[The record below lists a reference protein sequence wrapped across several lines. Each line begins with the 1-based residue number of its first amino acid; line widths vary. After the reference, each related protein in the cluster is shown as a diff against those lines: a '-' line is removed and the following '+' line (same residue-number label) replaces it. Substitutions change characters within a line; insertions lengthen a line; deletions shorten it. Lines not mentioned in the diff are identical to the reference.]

1 MFKAVPSQ
9 VDFIAQEHEVLKFW
23 EKAQAFEKLRALRE
37 GGPKFKFID
46 GPITANNPMGV
57 HHAWGRSYKDLW
69 HRYYAMQG
77 CEARYQNGFDCQG
90 LWVEVEVEKAKGFSS
105 KEDIED
111 YGLAPFVLDCKQRV
125 LTYAARQTD
134 QSIRLGFWMDWNDTD
149 GLRDLAEKLG
159 EDPQQR
165 VTVQGPDGPVTD
177 TVESLVGRL
186 GMPELGGSYFTFA
199 TENNYTI
206 WSFLKKVWEKG
217 WLYMGHDVM
226 PWCPRCAT
234 GISQHEI
241 VTDGYRELTHDAVVV
256 RFLLRS
262 HGEGQEISRSASPE
276 REAILVW
283 TTTPW
288 TLTSNVAAA
297 VGPALTYLKVEAPD
311 GWTYYISEGTAKDV
325 LKGKYKVVD
334 KLKGAE
340 MVGWTYDGP
349 FDALPAVKRAEIPEA
364 HHVIAW
370 DEVGE
375 EEGTGIV
382 HIAPGCGAEDFELGQ
397 EYDLPVLAPLT
408 SEGLFVEGFDWL
420 TGRDVHEVAQPIFD
434 NLQDKGV
441 CYRVDPYTHRYPVCW
456 RCDTPLVFRLVDE
469 WFINMGLL
477 YDKPREA
484 VTEEEKAQSLRY
496 RIMDVVDQIKWIPE
510 FGYDREMD
518 WLRNMH
524 DWMISKKR
532 YWGLALPI
540 WRCDAPDCDHFEV
553 IGSGQELR
561 ERAVEGWEQF
571 EGHTPHRPYVD
582 GVKIACS
589 KCGSTMTRIEDV
601 GNPWLDAGSVAY
613 STLQYRTDR
622 EYWEAWFPAD
632 WISES
637 FPGQFRNWFY
647 SLITMSTVFED
658 RPPTKVVHGYST
670 LCAEDGRPMHKS
682 WGNAIWFDDA
692 AEEMGV
698 DTMRWLFVN
707 QRLDQNLLFGYN
719 KADEARRRFIIP
731 FWNVYAFLV
740 TYARIDDWTPPE
752 ALLHNPSQ
760 LAEGKPHLEYPWTE
774 DAAPTILDRWI
785 IARLREAVE
794 AITEGMDAYIPVK
807 IAQPAEAFLD
817 DLSNWYVR
825 RSRRRFWAARGIDV
839 GTDADKEA
847 AYQTLYVVLMT
858 MAKVLAPVIP
868 FMTEAIYQNLA
879 RFRSFGDAQD
889 DTAFVIPN
897 AREESRSFVR
907 TPLSVHHCLWP
918 TAESLGDEETTLV
931 AAMAAVRHAATLGH
945 SVRASNNLKVRQP
958 LAEALI
964 ATDPRRRE
972 ELSQLLDLL
981 ADELNV
987 KDITFVEGEGAL
999 VTYRLLPVNRVLGP
1013 KFGRQ
1018 FPMVRKALSKLDP
1031 DRAVEKLH
1039 AGESLDLTLEDG
1051 TEVTLS
1057 PDEVLV
1063 QSQAREGYGMAEESG
1078 LVVALDTTLTP
1089 ALEREGLAREIVRR
1103 VQELRKQ
1110 ADYDLT
1116 DRILVQYKAEGALAE
1131 AINVFEELIAR
1142 EVLAERL
1149 EHADT
1154 PAGDE
1159 VLEDDVDGYAVVLAV
1174 RRLT

>member
-1 MFKAVPSQ
+1 
-9 VDFIAQEHEVLKFW
+9 
-23 EKAQAFEKLRALRE
+23 
-37 GGPKFKFID
+37 
-46 GPITANNPMGV
+46 
-57 HHAWGRSYKDLW
+57 
-69 HRYYAMQG
+69 
-77 CEARYQNGFDCQG
+77 
-90 LWVEVEVEKAKGFSS
+90 
-105 KEDIED
+105 
-111 YGLAPFVLDCKQRV
+111 
-125 LTYAARQTD
+125 
-134 QSIRLGFWMDWNDTD
+134 
-149 GLRDLAEKLG
+149 
-159 EDPQQR
+159 
-165 VTVQGPDGPVTD
+165 
-177 TVESLVGRL
+177 
-186 GMPELGGSYFTFA
+186 
-199 TENNYTI
+199 
-206 WSFLKKVWEKG
+206 
-217 WLYMGHDVM
+217 M

-262 HGEGQEISRSASPE
+262 RDGARDGQETLLNTSPK

-288 TLTSNVAAA
+288 TLTSNVAVA
-297 VGPALTYLKVEAPD
+297 VGPDLTYLKVEAAD
-311 GWTYYISEGTAKDV
+311 GWTYYISEGTAQDV
-325 LKGKYKVVD
+325 LKGEYRVVA
-334 KLKGAE
+334 KLKGE
-340 MVGWTYDGP
+340 DMVGWTYDGP
-349 FDALPAVKRAEIPEA
+349 FDELPAVQQAEIPKA
-364 HHVIAW
+364 HRVITW

-397 EYDLPVLAPLT
+397 EYDLPALAPLT
-408 SEGLFVEGFDWL
+408 GEGLFIEGFDWL
-420 TGRDVHEVAQPIFD
+420 TGRDVHEVARPIFD

-469 WFINMGLL
+469 WFINMGPL
-477 YDKPREA
+477 YDKPREE
-484 VTEEEKAQSLRY
+484 VTEEERARSLRY
-496 RIMDVVDQIKWIPE
+496 RIMDVVEQIKWIPE

-540 WRCDAPDCDHFEV
+540 WRCDAPDCDHVEV
-553 IGSGQELR
+553 IGSGEELR

-582 GVKIACS
+582 GVKITCP
-589 KCGSTMTRIEDV
+589 KCGSTMTRIKDV

-613 STLQYRTDR
+613 STLQYRTNR
-622 EYWEAWFPAD
+622 EYWEKWFPAD

-707 QRLDQNLLFGYN
+707 QKLDQNLLFGYN

-740 TYARIDDWTPPE
+740 TYARIDHWTPPE
-752 ALLHNPSQ
+752 ALLRNPSR
-760 LAEGKPHLEYPWTE
+760 LAESKPHVDAPWTE
-774 DAAPTILDRWI
+774 DAAPTVLDRWI
-785 IARLREAVE
+785 VARLRETVAAV
-794 AITEGMDAYIPVK
+794 TEGMESYIPIK
-807 IAQPAEAFLD
+807 IAQPAESFLD

-825 RSRRRFWAARGIDV
+825 RSRRRFWAARGMDV

-847 AYQTLYVVLMT
+847 AYQTLYVVMMT
-858 MAKVLAPVIP
+858 LAKVLAPVIP

-879 RFRSFGDAQD
+879 RTRSFDDAQD
-889 DTAFVIPN
+889 DNYDA
-897 AREESRSFVR
+897 
-907 TPLSVHHCLWP
+907 PLSVHHCLWP
-918 TAESLGDEETTLV
+918 TAEPLAEEEKALV
-931 AAMAAVRHAATLGH
+931 EAMAAVRQAATLGH

-958 LAEALI
+958 LAQALI
-964 ATDPRRRE
+964 ATDPRHRE
-972 ELSQLLDLL
+972 ALSQLLDLL

-1018 FPMVRKALSKLDP
+1018 FPLVRKALAALDP
-1031 DRAVEKLH
+1031 EHAVEKLH
-1039 AGESLDLTLEDG
+1039 AGEPLDLMLEDG

-1057 PDEVLV
+1057 PDEVLI
-1063 QSQAREGYGMAEESG
+1063 QTQPREGYGVAGESG

-1089 ALEREGLAREIVRR
+1089 ALEQEGLAREIVRR

-1116 DRILVQYKAEGALAE
+1116 DRIRVQYKAEGALAE
-1131 AINVFEELIAR
+1131 AMDAFSEVIAR
-1142 EVLAERL
+1142 EVLADSL
-1149 EHADT
+1149 DQVDAPT
-1154 PAGDE
+1154 GDA
-1159 VLEDDVDGYAVVLAV
+1159 VLEDDVDDYAVVLAV
-1174 RRLT
+1174 QRIA